1 MPIRLEFP
9 NCVVVVVVPI
19 VISSSF
25 CENLPKAS
33 LYSAARLTSL
43 GQEEL
48 EPTDTENFKKAAAL
62 KKVPPI
68 V

>member
-43 GQEEL
+43 VRK
-48 EPTDTENFKKAAAL
+48 NSN
-62 KKVPPI
+62 PPI
-68 V
+68 PKISKRLPP